1 MLIVM
6 LLSVLLGAEPV
17 FFLEH
22 LGKSQLIGVSHFAGF
37 PSISFPVLI
46 IRLVRGFLPW

>member
-22 LGKSQLIGVSHFAGF
+22 LGKSQLIV
-37 PSISFPVLI
+37 I
-46 IRLVRGFLPW
+46 IRLFGAFPPILRLSL

>member
-1 MLIVM
+1 MMLP
-6 LLSVLLGAEPV
+6 SVLLRAEPE
-17 FFLEH
+17 FLLEN